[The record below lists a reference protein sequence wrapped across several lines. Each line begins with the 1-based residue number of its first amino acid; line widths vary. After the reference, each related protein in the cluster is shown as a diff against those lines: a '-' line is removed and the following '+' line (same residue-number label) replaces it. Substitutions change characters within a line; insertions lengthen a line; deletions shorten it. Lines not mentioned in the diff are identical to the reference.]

1 MKIIADL
8 HTHTIA
14 STHAYSTVTE
24 MAQAAA
30 DARLYALALTDHGRK
45 MPGAPGAYY
54 FESLGLI
61 PKELFGVRMLKGMEA
76 NITDYEGNIDCEDSL
91 ASKLDWIV
99 ASMHTITIEGQPSF
113 EKCTNAYLKL
123 ADNQHINAV
132 GHSGT
137 EVFKYDYEKVIPQL
151 AKNGILIEINNST
164 FNFKKSSMSNCIDII
179 KICKKNNAR
188 IVVDT
193 DAHFSTY
200 VGRAEPALKVLKDLD
215 FPQKLIV
222 NGSVETMQAYM
233 KEKHIEL

>member
-30 DARLYALALTDHGRK
+30 DAGLYALALTDHGRR

-233 KEKHIEL
+233 KEKNIEL

>member
-30 DARLYALALTDHGRK
+30 DAGLYALALTDHGRR

-123 ADNQHINAV
+123 ADNKHINAV

>member
-30 DARLYALALTDHGRK
+30 DAGLYALALTDHGRK

-123 ADNQHINAV
+123 ADNKHINAV

-200 VGRAEPALKVLKDLD
+200 VGRAEPALEVLKDLD

>member
-30 DARLYALALTDHGRK
+30 DAGLYALALTDHGRR

-99 ASMHTITIEGQPSF
+99 ASMHTITIEGQLSL

>member
-14 STHAYSTVTE
+14 STHAYSTVIE

-30 DARLYALALTDHGRK
+30 DAGLYALALTDHGRK

-54 FESLGLI
+54 FDSLGLI
-61 PKELFGVRMLKGMEA
+61 PKELFGVRILKGMEA

-123 ADNQHINAV
+123 ADNKHINAV

-200 VGRAEPALKVLKDLD
+200 VGRAEPALEVLKDLD

>member
-30 DARLYALALTDHGRK
+30 DAGLYALALTDHGRK

-61 PKELFGVRMLKGMEA
+61 PKELFGVRILKGMEA

-233 KEKHIEL
+233 KEKNIEL

>member
-30 DARLYALALTDHGRK
+30 DAGLYALALTDHGRK

-233 KEKHIEL
+233 KEKNIEL

>member
-30 DARLYALALTDHGRK
+30 DAGLYALALTDHSRK

-215 FPQKLIV
+215 FPQKMIV